1 MPCHPRARTL
11 QSEVGRAM
19 PDNDLMASANCR
31 KKIWAATGRPT
42 TTCSVFDIP
51 LEGWFLRF
59 RTTGAE
65 AGRYR
70 SLRRTPLEIH
80 WAFPTWCHDWRSI
93 GGHRPPYPLL
103 RDTASR
109 LVRRRP
115 RDCRM
120 VCGLWGL
127 TLHELTL
134 RGRYQQYSVI
144 NHQAY
149 KSSCRRGC
157 GGIRLLSRSGFPRI
171 FSSRQRVSPH
181 SFPSLSPFHPLR
193 SRGSGFVL

>member
-1 MPCHPRARTL
+1 MPCHPWARTL

-70 SLRRTPLEIH
+70 SLRRTRLEIH
-80 WAFPTWCHDWRSI
+80 WAFPTWCHDWRNI
-93 GGHRPPYPLL
+93 GGHRTALPI
-103 RDTASR
+103 ASR
-109 LVRRRP
+109 HCQP
-115 RDCRM
+115 ISPAQTA
-120 VCGLWGL
+120 GLPYGM
-127 TLHELTL
+127 
-134 RGRYQQYSVI
+134 RSVGPD
-144 NHQAY
+144 AT
-149 KSSCRRGC
+149 
-157 GGIRLLSRSGFPRI
+157 
-171 FSSRQRVSPH
+171 
-181 SFPSLSPFHPLR
+181 
-193 SRGSGFVL
+193 